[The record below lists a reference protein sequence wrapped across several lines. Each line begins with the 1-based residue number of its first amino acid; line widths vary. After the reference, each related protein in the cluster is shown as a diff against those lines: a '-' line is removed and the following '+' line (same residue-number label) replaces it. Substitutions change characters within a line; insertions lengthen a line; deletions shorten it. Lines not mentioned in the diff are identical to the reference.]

1 MKRIFLRLF
10 VPLAAVL
17 YAVFLILDLTSW
29 TDSDPVKYAAL
40 LLCVL
45 AALCGQRGADGAI
58 TAAALVFT
66 AAADVFL
73 LFFTSHLLVG
83 VLLFWIVQGLY
94 AVRLFRWRHWQRS
107 ILFSVRLLP
116 FISFFSRMTPLFAAA
131 LVYFVN
137 IVINLIECGRLP
149 AQNVQTKL
157 FTAGLMLF
165 VCCDICVGA
174 WNLNLLPHISHFLIW
189 VFYLPAQVL
198 IALSSMQKESAA

>member
-10 VPLAAVL
+10 VPLAALL
-17 YAVFLILDLTSW
+17 YAAFLILDLTGW
-29 TDSDPVKYAAL
+29 MDSAPVKYAAL

-66 AAADVFL
+66 AAADAFL
-73 LFFTSHLLVG
+73 LFSGNHLLAG

-116 FISFFSRMTPLFAAA
+116 FIAFFSRMTPLFAAA

-149 AQNVQTKL
+149 AQNAKTKL
-157 FTAGLMLF
+157 FTAGLALF

-174 WNLNLLPHISHFLIW
+174 WNLNLLPRVSHFFIW
-189 VFYLPAQVL
+189 VFYLPAQAL
-198 IALSSMQKESAA
+198 IALSSIREEAAA